1 MVHPKKAKTDPD
13 MTNANL
19 YALFQSRFPKDMTKN
34 FLQQEDGDCLTY
46 GEMDQ
51 LSAKIAAALRARGI
65 DRGDRILV
73 QVEKSIGVVCLYL
86 ACLRIGAIYL
96 PLNSAYT
103 AKEVGYF
110 IGNAH
115 PALLVLPP
123 EEITRH
129 NISSCTMDDLLREA
143 RQCAPRERIAH
154 MEKNDLAAILY
165 TSGTTGRSKGA
176 MLSHGNLASN
186 ALALSE
192 IWHWQPDDIL
202 LHALPV
208 FHVHGL
214 FVALHCAL
222 LGGSTVWFLPR
233 LDVDALIRLMPR
245 STVLMGV
252 PTFYTRLLDH
262 PGFTGELCRNMRLF
276 ISGSAPLLAET
287 FLRFEAVTGRRI
299 LERYGMTEA
308 GMITSNPYDNAGRV
322 AGTVGFALPGVSLR
336 IADGDG
342 NPLPPGETG
351 ILEYNGPNLFQGY
364 WEMPEKTAE
373 DMRPD
378 GFFISGDMA
387 VADETGRIS
396 IVGRVKDLIISG
408 GFNIYPKEIED
419 AVDLLSGV
427 VETAV
432 VGCPHPDLGEAVVA
446 VVIREQPA
454 SLTEQG
460 ILDQLSGDLA
470 RFKQPRKIIFRDGLP
485 RNTMGKVQKNILRDE
500 LKDLFIRS
508 SD

>member
-1 MVHPKKAKTDPD
+1 

-19 YALFQSRFPKDMTKN
+19 YALFQSRFPKDLNKI
-34 FLQQEDGDCLTY
+34 FLQQEDGKCLTY

-51 LSAKIAAALRARGI
+51 LSAKFATLLKNRGLV
-65 DRGDRILV
+65 RGDRLLV
-73 QVEKSIGVVCLYL
+73 QVEKSMSAVCLYL
-86 ACLRIGAIYL
+86 ACLRIGAVYL
-96 PLNSAYT
+96 PLNTAYT
-103 AKEVGYF
+103 VKEVSYF
-110 IGNAH
+110 IDNAR
-115 PALLVLPP
+115 PALLVLGP
-123 EEITRH
+123 EH
-129 NISSCTMDDLLREA
+129 LDSYDVPSCTINQLLENAGECEA
-143 RQCAPRERIAH
+143 FLPVAH
-154 MEKNDLAAILY
+154 MEKDDLAAILY

-186 ALALSE
+186 ALTLSK
-192 IWHWQPDDIL
+192 IWHWQSEDIL

-233 LDVDALIRLMPR
+233 LDIDALIRLIPQ

-262 PGFTGELCRNMRLF
+262 PEFTGELCRNMRLF
-276 ISGSAPLLAET
+276 ISGSAPLLSET
-287 FLRFEAVTGRRI
+287 FHRFEAVTGQHI

-308 GMITSNPYDNAGRV
+308 GMITSNPYDNDLRI
-322 AGTVGFALPGVSLR
+322 AGTVGYALPDVSLR

-342 NPLPPGETG
+342 TPLLPGEIG
-351 ILEYNGPNLFQGY
+351 ILEYKGPNLFQGY

-396 IVGRVKDLIISG
+396 IVGRAKDLIISG

-446 VVIREQPA
+446 VVVVREQSA
-454 SLTEQG
+454 GLTEQG
-460 ILDQLSGDLA
+460 ILNQLSGDLA

-500 LKDLFIRS
+500 QKDMFIRS

>member
-1 MVHPKKAKTDPD
+1 MTPD
-13 MTNANL
+13 MTNTNL
-19 YALFQSRFPKDMTKN
+19 YALFQSRFPKDLNKI
-34 FLQQEDGDCLTY
+34 FLQQEDGKCLTY

-51 LSAKIAAALRARGI
+51 LSARLATLLKNRGLVK
-65 DRGDRILV
+65 GDRLLV
-73 QVEKSIGVVCLYL
+73 QVGKSMNAVCLYL
-86 ACLRIGAIYL
+86 ACLRVGAVYL
-96 PLNSAYT
+96 PLNTAYT
-103 AKEVGYF
+103 VKEVSYF
-110 IGNAH
+110 IDNAR
-115 PALLVLPP
+115 PALLVLTP
-123 EEITRH
+123 EH
-129 NISSCTMDDLLREA
+129 LDSYDVPGCTIDQLLEHAGECEA
-143 RQCAPRERIAH
+143 FLPVAH
-154 MEKNDLAAILY
+154 MGKDDLAAILY

-186 ALALSE
+186 ALTLSN
-192 IWHWQPDDIL
+192 IWHWQSEDIL

-233 LDVDALIRLMPR
+233 LDIEALIRLIPQ

-262 PGFTGELCRNMRLF
+262 PEFTEELCRNMRLF

-287 FLRFEAVTGRRI
+287 FHRFEAVTGQRI

-308 GMITSNPYDNAGRV
+308 GMITSNPYDNDLRI
-322 AGTVGFALPGVSLR
+322 AGTVGSALPDVNLR
-336 IADGDG
+336 IADDDG
-342 NPLPPGETG
+342 TPLPPGEIG

-387 VADETGRIS
+387 VADKTGRIS
-396 IVGRVKDLIISG
+396 IVGRAKDLIISG

-446 VVIREQPA
+446 VVVREQSA
-454 SLTEQG
+454 GLTEQK

-485 RNTMGKVQKNILRDE
+485 RNTMGKVQKNILRDG
-500 LKDLFIRS
+500 LKELFIRS